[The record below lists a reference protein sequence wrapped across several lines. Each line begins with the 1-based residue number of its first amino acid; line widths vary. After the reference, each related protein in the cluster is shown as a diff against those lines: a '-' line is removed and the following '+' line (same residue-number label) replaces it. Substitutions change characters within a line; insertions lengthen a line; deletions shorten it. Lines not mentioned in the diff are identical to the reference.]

1 MSEAIDNSQFHIL
14 NEAGDFR
21 LDTHV
26 EQDVSEI
33 IKDNAREAEQSNG
46 FTDGRTMR
54 KTASLTVV
62 DYLNALSWGYALDE
76 SDPYMLQ
83 KELNRYLKER
93 GRSLGVQ
100 TVRHIL
106 TPGGN
111 ANIIV
116 R

>member
-1 MSEAIDNSQFHIL
+1 MSEAIDKSQLHVL
-14 NEAGDFR
+14 NEDGEMR
-21 LDTHV
+21 LDTYV
-26 EQDVSEI
+26 EQDVSDI
-33 IKDNAREAEQSNG
+33 LADNAREAQTSNG

-62 DYLNALSWGYALDE
+62 DYLNALRMGYELDA
-76 SDPYMLQ
+76 SDPYILQ

-93 GRSLGVQ
+93 GRDLGVQ